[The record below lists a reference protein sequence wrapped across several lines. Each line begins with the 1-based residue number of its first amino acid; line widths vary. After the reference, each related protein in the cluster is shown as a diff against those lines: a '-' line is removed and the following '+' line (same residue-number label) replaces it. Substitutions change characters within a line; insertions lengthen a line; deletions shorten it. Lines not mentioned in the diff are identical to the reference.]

1 LAEKSVGFG
10 VIKRNHVFHVFSP
23 SFSDSWYYGF
33 SMNKPIFIL
42 MEPISHFKKQSMSM
56 FERKRS
62 HFYLSPICSG
72 SFEAND
78 DSVYNPEKS
87 QRGFICTDEIIGF

>member
-1 LAEKSVGFG
+1 
-10 VIKRNHVFHVFSP
+10 
-23 SFSDSWYYGF
+23 
-33 SMNKPIFIL
+33 
-42 MEPISHFKKQSMSM
+42 M